1 MIESLIISLREGIEI
16 ALVIGILVVYLRKI
30 QHDHLIR
37 SVFIGLFAAIAAS
50 IVGAIVLEKLA
61 IDQEVLEGY
70 LMMTA
75 AAFVLS
81 MILWMWITANKISS
95 EIKVKVD
102 SIVER
107 SSPWRIY
114 VGIFTFTFLMIVREG
129 IEMVIFLQAVAFS
142 TSAWQSSI
150 GTLAGIALATVFGIL
165 FVRGSVRID
174 IGRFLKVTAVTL
186 IIFTLQ
192 LLVNAFHEFYEFGVF
207 PANPKAM
214 QILGP
219 IVQHDVLFILAI
231 ISIPALMLIIP
242 SRKQATSIVG
252 NRRWQLSAG
261 IAALCFV
268 FFLGMGEVYS
278 SDTEMDLSSEWLETP
293 ADKTFRIPMSD
304 IDDGKVHRYSIKD
317 DGLEIRFFVLR
328 IGLGKFTTSF
338 DACYACYSYGK
349 YFLRNGELICSL
361 CDAPSPLMRL
371 TPSGEIPEPDP
382 NNSGSME
389 GNGCAPIYLPSTIH
403 NGNIVITLS
412 DLQKRRKYFDITQ
425 E

>member
-16 ALVIGILVVYLRKI
+16 SLVIGILIVYLRKI

-37 SVFIGLFAAIAAS
+37 SVFTGLFAAVAAS
-50 IVGAIVLEKLA
+50 IVCAIVLQKLA
-61 IDQEVLEGY
+61 IDQEVFEGY
-70 LMMTA
+70 LMMSA
-75 AAFVLS
+75 AVFVLS
-81 MILWMWITANKISS
+81 MIVWMWITANKISS

-107 SSPWRIY
+107 SSSWRIY

-142 TSAWQSSI
+142 TSAWSSLS
-150 GTLAGIALATVFGIL
+150 GTVAGLTFAAVFGIL
-165 FVRGSVRID
+165 FVRGSVKID
-174 IGRFLKVTAVTL
+174 IGRFLKVTAITL

-192 LLVNAFHEFYEFGVF
+192 LLVNAFHEFYEYGVF

-231 ISIPALMLIIP
+231 ISIPALMLVIP
-242 SRKQATSIVG
+242 SRRQPAVRG
-252 NRRWQLSAG
+252 YRRWQLSAG

-268 FFLGMGEVYS
+268 FFLGMGEIYS
-278 SDTEMDLSSEWLETP
+278 SDTDMDLSSLWLDTP
-293 ADKTFRIPMSD
+293 SDNTFRIPISD
-304 IDDGKVHRYSIKD
+304 VDDGKIHRYSIND
-317 DGLEIRFFVLR
+317 DGVEIRFFILR
-328 IGLGKFTTSF
+328 IGLGKFATSF

-361 CDAPSPLMRL
+361 CDAPSSLMKL
-371 TPSGEIPEPDP
+371 KPSGEIPEPDP

-389 GNGCAPIYLPSTIH
+389 GNGCAPIYLPSTIYD
-403 NGNIVITLS
+403 GNIVITLN
-412 DLQKRRKYFDITQ
+412 DLQKRRKYFDITPP
-425 E
+425 

>member
-16 ALVIGILVVYLRKI
+16 ALVIGILIVYLRKI
-30 QHDHLIR
+30 RHDHLIR
-37 SVFIGLFAAIAAS
+37 SVFVGLFAAIGAS
-50 IVGAIVLEKLA
+50 VITAIILQKLA

-70 LMMTA
+70 LMLTA
-75 AAFVLS
+75 AVFVLS
-81 MILWMWITANKISS
+81 MIIWMWLTANKISS
-95 EIKVKVD
+95 EIREKVD
-102 SIVER
+102 AIVVH
-107 SSPWRIY
+107 SSSWRVY

-129 IEMVIFLQAVAFS
+129 IEMAIFLQAVAFS
-142 TSAWQSSI
+142 TSAWQSLA
-150 GTLAGIALATVFGIL
+150 GTLAGLTLATVFGVL
-165 FVRGSVRID
+165 FVRGSVKID
-174 IGRFLKVTAVTL
+174 ISRFLKVTAITL

-219 IVQHDVLFILAI
+219 IVQHDILFILAI

-242 SRKQATSIVG
+242 SWKQTSGVG

-261 IAALCFV
+261 IAALCLV

-293 ADKTFRIPMSD
+293 PDNVFRIPISD
-304 IDDGKVHRYSIKD
+304 VDDGKLHRYSLKD
-317 DGLEIRFFVLR
+317 GNLEIRFFVLR
-328 IGLGKFTTSF
+328 TGLGKFATCF

-349 YFLRNGELICSL
+349 YFIRSGELICSL
-361 CDAPSPLMRL
+361 CDAPSPMMTLK
-371 TPSGEIPEPDP
+371 PSGEVPEPDP
-382 NNSGSME
+382 ENSGSME
-389 GNGCAPIYLPSTIH
+389 GNGCAPIYLPSTIES
-403 NGNIVITLS
+403 GNIVITLKE
-412 DLQKRRKYFDITQ
+412 LQKQRKYFDITQ